1 MLRILLM
8 TFAVLAATV
17 WAIDSIRADE
27 PTGLPSI
34 KVGQPFPDLVFPSL
48 DDRAPMRLSDF
59 RGKRVLLHV
68 FASW

>member
-1 MLRILLM
+1 MLRYCLM
-8 TFAVLAATV
+8 IIIVALVLPQWAAP
-17 WAIDSIRADE
+17 IRANE

-34 KVGQPFPDLVFPSL
+34 EVGKPFPDLVFPSL
-48 DDRAPMRLSDF
+48 EDRTPKRISDF